1 MFRFGI
7 KSGVFR
13 KRVQMSDAAKQTILV
28 VEDYKDSL
36 EMIRFLLEDLGYRIL
51 EAQNGKQALEL
62 ASRQT
67 PDLVLTDFNLPD
79 VDGTT
84 LIKRL
89 RKLSAKMS
97 RVPVI
102 MLTARD
108 PDEVY
113 EMARAAGCSA
123 FLTKPVSF
131 VVLEKTINALLAE
144 TKELNESSVNGVS
157 H

>member
-1 MFRFGI
+1 M
-7 KSGVFR
+7 SG
-13 KRVQMSDAAKQTILV
+13 APNQTILV
-28 VEDYKDSL
+28 VEDYKDSR
-36 EMIRFLLEDLGYRIL
+36 EMIRFLLEDLGYCIV
-51 EAQNGKQALEL
+51 EAQNGKEALDF

-84 LIKRL
+84 LIKHL
-89 RKLSAKMS
+89 RELSQKMS

-108 PDEVY
+108 SPEVY
-113 EMARAAGCSA
+113 EMARAAGCTA

-131 VVLEKTINALLAE
+131 VVLEKTINTLLEE
-144 TKELNESSVNGVS
+144 TTELNGSVNGVS